1 MFFSASLINVEF
13 TDNEPIR
20 FDKHYALLKK
30 SYQQCGN
37 MW

>member
-1 MFFSASLINVEF
+1 MFFSTAPISVEF
-13 TDNEPIR
+13 TDNEPFR
-20 FDKHYALLKK
+20 PDKHYALFKK

>member
-1 MFFSASLINVEF
+1 MFFSAGLISVEF
-13 TDNEPIR
+13 TDSEPIR
-20 FDKHYALLKK
+20 PDKRYALFKK